1 MTENQQPR
9 AAWEHALDRFLAP
22 LQAWM
27 QSIDD
32 KAASKPDTRCAA
44 DRLAGEI
51 LANWPDVTV
60 HYATYGS
67 EYSRKCEILFRGQVI
82 KISSEQYR
90 SNYLDLKTVEPEF
103 LSDMRNREREAIYA
117 RARKDVLAEQE
128 AEREAKAAALL
139 VGLTK
144 GAA

>member
-90 SNYLDLKTVEPEF
+90 SNYLDLKTV
-103 LSDMRNREREAIYA
+103 
-117 RARKDVLAEQE
+117 
-128 AEREAKAAALL
+128 
-139 VGLTK
+139 
-144 GAA
+144 